1 MKVLKPT
8 TDTQTIKL
16 IPRNYSQNTT
26 VQLRDDQTN
35 VTTVYTPTVTKEQ
48 DYQVY
53 STVWNLEEGHYYDLL
68 VQNDFD
74 IWSQNIDEW
83 ALSENT
89 WDDVNYKVET
99 NIVDKVFCTDQEIDQ
114 SEDKEYSINKGVYK
128 SDSSYDNEYIIY
140 E

>member
-16 IPRNYSQNTT
+16 IPRDYSQTTT

-35 VTTVYTPTVTKEQ
+35 VTTVYTPIVTKEE

-53 STVWNLEEGHYYDLL
+53 TSVWNLEEGHYYDLL

-74 IWSQNIDEW
+74 IWGQNSDEW
-83 ALSENT
+83 ALSVNT
-89 WDDVNYKVET
+89 WDDENYKVET

-128 SDSSYDNEYIIY
+128 SDLSYDNEYIIY

>member
-16 IPRNYSQNTT
+16 IPRNYSQSTT

-35 VTTVYTPTVTKEQ
+35 VTTVYTPTVTKEN

-53 STVWNLEEGHYYDLL
+53 STVWNVEEGHYYDLL
-68 VQNDFD
+68 VQNDYD
-74 IWSQNIDEW
+74 IWSQNFDEW
-83 ALSENT
+83 ALSVNT
-89 WDDVNYKVET
+89 WDDENYKVQT

-128 SDSSYDNEYIIY
+128 SDLSYDNEYIIY

>member
-16 IPRNYSQNTT
+16 IPRNYSQSTT

-35 VTTVYTPTVTKEQ
+35 VTTVYTPTVTKEN

-53 STVWNLEEGHYYDLL
+53 STVWNVEEGHYYDLL
-68 VQNDFD
+68 VQNDYD
-74 IWSQNIDEW
+74 IWSQNFDEW
-83 ALSENT
+83 ALSVNT
-89 WDDVNYKVET
+89 WDDENYKVQT

-114 SEDKEYSINKGVYK
+114 SEYKEDSINKGVYK
-128 SDSSYDNEYIIY
+128 SDLSYDNEYIIY

>member
-16 IPRNYSQNTT
+16 IPRDYSQTTT

-35 VTTVYTPTVTKEQ
+35 VTTVYTPTVIKEN

-53 STVWNLEEGHYYDLL
+53 TSVWNVEEGHYYDLL

-74 IWSQNIDEW
+74 IWGQNSDEW
-83 ALSENT
+83 ALSVNT
-89 WDDVNYKVET
+89 WDDENYKVET

-128 SDSSYDNEYIIY
+128 SDLSYDNEYIIY

>member
-16 IPRNYSQNTT
+16 IPRDYSQTTT

-35 VTTVYTPTVTKEQ
+35 VTTVYTPTVIKEN

-53 STVWNLEEGHYYDLL
+53 TGVWNVEEGHYYDLL

-74 IWSQNIDEW
+74 IWGQNSDEW
-83 ALSENT
+83 ALSVNT
-89 WDDVNYKVET
+89 WDDENYKVET

-128 SDSSYDNEYIIY
+128 SDLSYDNEYIIY

>member
-16 IPRNYSQNTT
+16 IPRNYSQSTT

-35 VTTVYTPTVTKEQ
+35 VTTVYTPTVTKEN

-53 STVWNLEEGHYYDLL
+53 STVWNVEEGHYYDLL

-74 IWSQNIDEW
+74 IWSQNSDEW
-83 ALSENT
+83 ALSVNT
-89 WDDVNYKVET
+89 WDDVNYKVQT

-128 SDSSYDNEYIIY
+128 SDLSYDNEYIIY

>member
-16 IPRNYSQNTT
+16 IPRNYSQSTT

-35 VTTVYTPTVTKEQ
+35 VTTVYTPTVTKEN

-53 STVWNLEEGHYYDLL
+53 STVWNVEEGHYYDLL
-68 VQNDFD
+68 VQNDYD
-74 IWSQNIDEW
+74 IWSQNFDEW

-89 WDDVNYKVET
+89 WDDVNYKVQT

-128 SDSSYDNEYIIY
+128 SDLSYDNEYIIY

>member
-16 IPRNYSQNTT
+16 IPRDYSQTTT

-35 VTTVYTPTVTKEQ
+35 VTTVYTPTVTKEE

-53 STVWNLEEGHYYDLL
+53 TSVWNLEEGHYYDLL

-74 IWSQNIDEW
+74 IWGQNTDEW
-83 ALSENT
+83 ALSVNT

-128 SDSSYDNEYIIY
+128 SDLSYDNEYIIY

>member
-16 IPRNYSQNTT
+16 IPRNYSQSTT

-35 VTTVYTPTVTKEQ
+35 VTTVYTPTVTKEE

-53 STVWNLEEGHYYDLL
+53 STVWNVEEGHYYDLL

-74 IWSQNIDEW
+74 IWSQNSDEW
-83 ALSENT
+83 ALSVNT
-89 WDDVNYKVET
+89 WDDVNYKVQT

-128 SDSSYDNEYIIY
+128 SDLSYDNEYIIY

>member
-16 IPRNYSQNTT
+16 IPRNYSQSTT

-53 STVWNLEEGHYYDLL
+53 STVWNVEEGHYYDLL

-74 IWSQNIDEW
+74 VWSQNSDEW
-83 ALSENT
+83 ALSVNT
-89 WDDVNYKVET
+89 WDDVNYKVQT

-128 SDSSYDNEYIIY
+128 SDLSYDNEYIIY

>member
-16 IPRNYSQNTT
+16 IPRDYSQTTT

-35 VTTVYTPTVTKEQ
+35 VTTVYTPIVTKEN

-53 STVWNLEEGHYYDLL
+53 SGVFNLEEGHYYDLL

-74 IWSQNIDEW
+74 IWGQNTDEW
-83 ALSENT
+83 ALSVNT

>member
-16 IPRNYSQNTT
+16 IPRNYSQSTT

-35 VTTVYTPTVTKEQ
+35 VTTVYTPTVTKEE

-53 STVWNLEEGHYYDLL
+53 STVWNVEEGHYYDLL

-74 IWSQNIDEW
+74 VWSQNSDEW

-89 WDDVNYKVET
+89 WDDVNYKVQT

-128 SDSSYDNEYIIY
+128 SDLSYDNEYIIY

>member
-16 IPRNYSQNTT
+16 IPRNYSQTTT

-35 VTTVYTPTVTKEQ
+35 VTTVYTPTVTKEN

-53 STVWNLEEGHYYDLL
+53 STVWNVEEGHYYDLL

-74 IWSQNIDEW
+74 IWSQNSDEW
-83 ALSENT
+83 ALSVNT
-89 WDDVNYKVET
+89 WDDVNYKVQT

-128 SDSSYDNEYIIY
+128 SDLSYDNEYIIY

>member
-16 IPRNYSQNTT
+16 IPRNYSQSTT

-35 VTTVYTPTVTKEQ
+35 VTTVYTPTVTKEN

-53 STVWNLEEGHYYDLL
+53 STVWNVEEGHYYDLL
-68 VQNDFD
+68 VQNDYD
-74 IWSQNIDEW
+74 IWSQNFDEW
-83 ALSENT
+83 ALSVNT
-89 WDDVNYKVET
+89 WDDVNYKVQT

-128 SDSSYDNEYIIY
+128 SDLSYDNEYIIY

>member
-16 IPRNYSQNTT
+16 IPRNYSQSTT

-35 VTTVYTPTVTKEQ
+35 VTTVYTPTVTKEN

-53 STVWNLEEGHYYDLL
+53 STVWNVEEGHYYDLL

-74 IWSQNIDEW
+74 IWSQNFDEW

-89 WDDVNYKVET
+89 WDDVNYKVQT

-128 SDSSYDNEYIIY
+128 SDLSYDNEYIIY